1 MGRDREAV
9 VLEVGAPIIE
19 RRKQAFRESNPT
31 GGSGANGRSRAY
43 SPPSRLLRRRTGMLS
58 MDDLFKGR
66 QFDREII
73 ILCVRWY
80 LRFKLS
86 FRDLVEMMAE
96 RGIALAHTTIMRWIA
111 RYVPEFEKRW
121 NRFACRAGVSWRV
134 DETYVKIKGK
144 WTYLYRAVDKQGK
157 TVDFL
162 LRAKRDVAAAKAFF
176 RRAFKSQGRLPQ
188 KITLDGYQASHRAAR
203 EILGKHQRGKR
214 TKIRSSKYLNNL
226 IEQDHRSIKL
236 RLGPMLGLKRFRS
249 ASITIA
255 GIELMHR
262 IRKGQFKL
270 GKLRIKDKRA
280 PEIWNAVLAA

>member
-1 MGRDREAV
+1 
-9 VLEVGAPIIE
+9 
-19 RRKQAFRESNPT
+19 
-31 GGSGANGRSRAY
+31 
-43 SPPSRLLRRRTGMLS
+43 MLNV
-58 MDDLFKGR
+58 DDLFKGR
-66 QFDREII
+66 HFDREII

-80 LRFKLS
+80 LRYKLS

-96 RGIALAHTTIMRWIA
+96 RGLSLAHTTIMRWIQ

-121 NRFACRAGVSWRV
+121 NRFARQVGGSWRV
-134 DETYVKIKGK
+134 DETYVKIKGR
-144 WTYLYRAVDKQGK
+144 WTYLYRAVDKAGK

-162 LRAKRDVAAAKAFF
+162 LRARRDVAAAKAFF
-176 RRAFKSQGRLPQ
+176 RRSFASRGRLPH

-203 EILGKHQRGKR
+203 EVLEQHGGAR

-236 RLGPMLGLKRFRS
+236 RLGPMLGLKRFRT
-249 ASITIA
+249 ASVTIA

-270 GKLRIKDKRA
+270 GTLRIKENRA